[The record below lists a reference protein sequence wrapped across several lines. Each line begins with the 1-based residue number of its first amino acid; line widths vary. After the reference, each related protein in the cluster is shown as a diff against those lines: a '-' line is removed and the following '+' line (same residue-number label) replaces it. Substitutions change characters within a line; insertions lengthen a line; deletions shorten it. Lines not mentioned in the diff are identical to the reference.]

1 LSAFKGISMDNFLA
15 VPGGR
20 LAYSDVGVGPL
31 IIAVPGMGDLRSTYR
46 FLAPML
52 AGAGFRVVT
61 LDVRGHGAS
70 SVSWDDY
77 SVGAVAGDILH
88 LIRDLDAG
96 PAHVIGNSM
105 AAGAAVIAAAREPQ
119 AIRSLT
125 LVGPF
130 VRDVMPAWL
139 ASAVFGPLLAGP
151 WGAKLWASFFKRAF
165 GSRLPDDFAEEA
177 ARRTTNLAEPGR
189 MEAFRRMAVASKVE
203 SERCLANVTAPTLVI
218 MGSRDADFPDPA
230 KEAQH
235 VAELLRGRAVVID
248 GAGHYPQT
256 EMPDAVAAHVV
267 PFMRSIDAPIEARCH
282 AS

>member
-1 LSAFKGISMDNFLA
+1 MDNFLA

-20 LAYSDVGVGPL
+20 LAYSDVGSGPL

-46 FLAPML
+46 FLAPRL

-77 SVGAVAGDILH
+77 SVGAVAADILH
-88 LIRDLDAG
+88 LIRDLNAG

-139 ASAVFGPLLAGP
+139 ASAVFGSLLAGP
-151 WGAKLWASFFKRAF
+151 
-165 GSRLPDDFAEEA
+165 
-177 ARRTTNLAEPGR
+177 
-189 MEAFRRMAVASKVE
+189 
-203 SERCLANVTAPTLVI
+203 
-218 MGSRDADFPDPA
+218 
-230 KEAQH
+230 
-235 VAELLRGRAVVID
+235 
-248 GAGHYPQT
+248 
-256 EMPDAVAAHVV
+256 
-267 PFMRSIDAPIEARCH
+267 
-282 AS
+282 

>member
-1 LSAFKGISMDNFLA
+1 
-15 VPGGR
+15 
-20 LAYSDVGVGPL
+20 
-31 IIAVPGMGDLRSTYR
+31 
-46 FLAPML
+46 
-52 AGAGFRVVT
+52 
-61 LDVRGHGAS
+61 VRGHGAS

-77 SVGAVAGDILH
+77 SVGAVATDILH
-88 LIRDLDAG
+88 LIHHLDAG

-139 ASAVFGPLLAGP
+139 ASAMFGPLLTGP
-151 WGAKLWASFFKRAF
+151 WGAKLWGSFFKRAF
-165 GSRLPDDFAEEA
+165 GTRLPDDFAEEA
-177 ARRTTNLAEPGR
+177 ARRNANLAEPGR

-203 SERCLANVTAPTLVI
+203 SERCLADVIAPTLVI

-235 VAELLRGRAVVID
+235 VAGLLHGRAVLID

-256 EMPDAVAAHVV
+256 EMPDAVAAHLV
-267 PFMRSIDAPIEARCH
+267 PFMRSIDAPIGTHCH

>member
-1 LSAFKGISMDNFLA
+1 MNNVLA

-20 LAYSDVGVGPL
+20 LAYSDVGSGPL
-31 IIAVPGMGDLRSTYR
+31 VVAVPGMGDLRSTYR
-46 FLAPML
+46 FLAPRL
-52 AGAGFRVVT
+52 AVAGYRVVT
-61 LDVRGHGAS
+61 LDVRGHGES
-70 SVSWDDY
+70 SVAWDDY
-77 SVGAVAGDILH
+77 SVGAVATDIVH

-125 LVGPF
+125 LIGPF

-139 ASAVFGPLLAGP
+139 ARAVFGPLLAGP
-151 WGAKLWASFFKRAF
+151 WGAKLWGSFFKRAF
-165 GSRLPDDFAEEA
+165 ATRLPDDFAQEA
-177 ARRTTNLAEPGR
+177 ARRNANLAEPGR
-189 MEAFRRMAVASKVE
+189 MAAFRRMAVASKVE
-203 SERCLANVTAPTLVI
+203 SERCLPDVVAPTLVI

-230 KEAQH
+230 KEAVH
-235 VAELLRGRAVVID
+235 VADLLHGRAVLID

-256 EMPDAVAAHVV
+256 EMPDAVSAHVV
-267 PFMRSIDAPIEARCH
+267 PFMRSIDARTKSFCH